1 MSADTQIIQDG
12 LWPSPIE
19 PQSLAE
25 GLRLSD
31 VAAIEHSVRARVRY
45 GGGDV
50 RVAGGSVY
58 YSAAHRRLYRQI
70 LTDGPAF
77 ASGWV
82 APPGV

>member
-12 LWPSPIE
+12 LCPSPLR
-19 PQSLAE
+19 PQRLAE

-31 VAAIEHSVRARVRY
+31 VATVEHSVRARVWH

-50 RVAGGSVY
+50 RVAGRSVY
-58 YSAAHRRLYRQI
+58 YAAKGRLYCQA
-70 LTDGPAF
+70 LTDGSAF